1 MDGKAYGEDDPVAF
15 HRLASF
21 YRNGEMDLQKDGYKA
36 MELLH
41 KAAELGS
48 IGAHQN
54 LGYAYD
60 QGEYCE
66 KDLARSIYHYQ
77 VAAMGGVSIARYNLG
92 SYEVAAGNIQRA
104 MKHYIIS
111 AMAGHDMSLDMIKK
125 GYTTGDV
132 TKEDFARAL
141 RAHKDSADE
150 TKSAERDKV
159 TVKGKHTEKWETRD
173 ADQKL
178 QFRAALRQATAVDVV
193 DPTPY
198 VVLKNMV
205 IDDLKNDAEYQNLLK
220 DTHNECSKFGT
231 VKILIIPRCGPGAGS
246 IFIEYET
253 AEEAGRIVSSLGGIM
268 MPNGRGIEAG
278 YCDPA
283 CLSVNNFFMS
293 IQVYETQEAT
303 AHMWE
308 GM

>member
-1 MDGKAYGEDDPVAF
+1 
-15 HRLASF
+15 
-21 YRNGEMDLQKDGYKA
+21 
-36 MELLH
+36 
-41 KAAELGS
+41 
-48 IGAHQN
+48 
-54 LGYAYD
+54 
-60 QGEYCE
+60 
-66 KDLARSIYHYQ
+66 
-77 VAAMGGVSIARYNLG
+77 MGGVSIARYNLG
-92 SYEVAAGNIQRA
+92 SYEVAAGNIKRG

-132 TKEDFARAL
+132 SKEDFARTL
-141 RAHKDSADE
+141 RAHKESVDE

-159 TVKGKHTEKWETRD
+159 TVKGKHTQKLVEMRN
-173 ADQKL
+173 ADEKL
-178 QFRAALRQATAVDVV
+178 QFRGALRQATAVEAV

-205 IDDLKNDAEYQNLLK
+205 IDDLKNDHVYQNLLAE
-220 DTHNECSKFGT
+220 THNECSKFGN
-231 VKILIIPRCGPGAGS
+231 VKMPIIPRCGPGAGS

-253 AEEAGRIVSSLGGIM
+253 AEEGGKIVASLGGIVRRK
-268 MPNGRGIEAG
+268 GGGIEAE

-283 CLSVNNFFMS
+283 CLSMNNYFMS
-293 IQVYETQEAT
+293 IQVYETQEAA